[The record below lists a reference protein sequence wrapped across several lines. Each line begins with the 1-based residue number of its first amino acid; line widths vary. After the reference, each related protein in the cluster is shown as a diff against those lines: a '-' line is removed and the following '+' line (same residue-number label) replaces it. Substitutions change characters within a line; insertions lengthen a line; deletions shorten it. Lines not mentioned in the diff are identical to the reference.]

1 MEGRHNALRDL
12 NADMWGDHMGVPTSI
27 EQRVPQWDRVN
38 TSTGRTEEAK
48 LDIAT
53 SDPDSGRPLFF
64 DIVVYTAHSDN
75 GDRLRALARNEGK
88 AAADAAADKRR
99 RYANAGDA
107 LIPLALEAG
116 GRPGEDFIHW
126 VRQMANGDSALCASI
141 WHDVSST
148 LQMHNAELILS
159 ANGR

>member
-1 MEGRHNALRDL
+1 
-12 NADMWGDHMGVPTSI
+12 MGVPANT

-38 TSTGRTEEAK
+38 PTTGRTEEAK

-53 SDPDSGRPLFF
+53 SDPESGRPLFF
-64 DIVVYTAHSDN
+64 DIVVYCAHSDN
-75 GDRLRALARNEGK
+75 NARLRALARTAGK

-116 GRPGEDFIHW
+116 GRPGEDFVHF
-126 VRQMANGDSALCASI
+126 VRQMAGGDSAACSCI

-148 LQMHNAELILS
+148 LQMHNAELILG
-159 ANGR
+159 ANGK